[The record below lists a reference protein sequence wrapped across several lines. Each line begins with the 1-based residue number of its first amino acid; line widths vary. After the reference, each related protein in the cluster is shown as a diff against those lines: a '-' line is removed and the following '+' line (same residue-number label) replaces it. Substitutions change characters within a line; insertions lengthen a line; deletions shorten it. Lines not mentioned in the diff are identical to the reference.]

1 MPRLEVHVALVLFW
15 CLLAGVR
22 EAEVWVRG
30 VLRGMIAA
38 DLVIGAAV
46 SRSQINVLELTVLKT
61 KGNSNKAA
69 RHWRRPGARRPANS
83 TSIATSW
90 NMVSFTIAYASPLA
104 TWLSS
109 VIFTARLPR

>member
-38 DLVIGAAV
+38 DLVVGAAV

-69 RHWRRPGARRPANS
+69 RGTGGAPGRDALPIPPRSQHRE
-83 TSIATSW
+83 
-90 NMVSFTIAYASPLA
+90 
-104 TWLSS
+104 TWCLSQ
-109 VIFTARLPR
+109 